1 MEARDEILT
10 EAEKGGAT
18 SGFGNPRSKEFV
30 AVAVAVAEEEEEEDE
45 EEKKEEW
52 RWEFGSLDD
61 EEEEEEHKLWWRVKL
76 SELLLLHMALA
87 CTKTP

>member
-10 EAEKGGAT
+10 EAMAAEAEKGGAT

-30 AVAVAVAEEEEEEDE
+30 AVAVAEEEEEEEEEDE

-52 RWEFGSLDD
+52 R
-61 EEEEEEHKLWWRVKL
+61 
-76 SELLLLHMALA
+76 
-87 CTKTP
+87 

>member
-10 EAEKGGAT
+10 EAMAAEAEKGGAT
-18 SGFGNPRSKEFV
+18 SGFGNPRSKELVAV

-52 RWEFGSLDD
+52 RGEFGSLDD
-61 EEEEEEHKLWWRVKL
+61 DEE
-76 SELLLLHMALA
+76 
-87 CTKTP
+87 

>member
-10 EAEKGGAT
+10 EAMAAEAGKGGAT

-30 AVAVAVAEEEEEEDE
+30 AVAVAEEEEEEEEDE

-52 RWEFGSLDD
+52 RGEFGSLDD
-61 EEEEEEHKLWWRVKL
+61 DEE
-76 SELLLLHMALA
+76 
-87 CTKTP
+87 

>member
-10 EAEKGGAT
+10 EAMAAEAEKGGAT

-30 AVAVAVAEEEEEEDE
+30 AVAEEEEEEEEEEEDE

-52 RWEFGSLDD
+52 KGEFGSLDD
-61 EEEEEEHKLWWRVKL
+61 DEE
-76 SELLLLHMALA
+76 
-87 CTKTP
+87 

>member
-10 EAEKGGAT
+10 EAMAAEAGKGGAT

-30 AVAVAVAEEEEEEDE
+30 AVAVAVAVAEEEEEDE

-52 RWEFGSLDD
+52 RGEFGSLDD
-61 EEEEEEHKLWWRVKL
+61 DEE
-76 SELLLLHMALA
+76 
-87 CTKTP
+87 

>member
-10 EAEKGGAT
+10 EAGKGGAT

-30 AVAVAVAEEEEEEDE
+30 AVAVAVAVAEEEEEEEDE

-52 RWEFGSLDD
+52 KGEFGSLDD
-61 EEEEEEHKLWWRVKL
+61 DEE
-76 SELLLLHMALA
+76 
-87 CTKTP
+87 

>member
-10 EAEKGGAT
+10 EAMAAEAEKGGAT

-30 AVAVAVAEEEEEEDE
+30 AVAEEEEEEEEDE

-52 RWEFGSLDD
+52 RGEFGSLDD
-61 EEEEEEHKLWWRVKL
+61 DEE
-76 SELLLLHMALA
+76 
-87 CTKTP
+87 

>member
-10 EAEKGGAT
+10 EAMAAEAGKGGAT

-52 RWEFGSLDD
+52 RGEFGSLDD
-61 EEEEEEHKLWWRVKL
+61 DEE
-76 SELLLLHMALA
+76 
-87 CTKTP
+87 

>member
-10 EAEKGGAT
+10 EAMAADAGKGGAT

-52 RWEFGSLDD
+52 R
-61 EEEEEEHKLWWRVKL
+61 
-76 SELLLLHMALA
+76 
-87 CTKTP
+87 

>member
-10 EAEKGGAT
+10 EAMAAEAGKGGAT

-30 AVAVAVAEEEEEEDE
+30 AVAEEEEEEEEEDE

-52 RWEFGSLDD
+52 RGEFGSLDD
-61 EEEEEEHKLWWRVKL
+61 DEE
-76 SELLLLHMALA
+76 
-87 CTKTP
+87 

>member
-10 EAEKGGAT
+10 EAMAAEAGKGGAT

-30 AVAVAVAEEEEEEDE
+30 AVAVAEEEEEEEEEDE

-52 RWEFGSLDD
+52 RGEFGSLDD
-61 EEEEEEHKLWWRVKL
+61 DEE
-76 SELLLLHMALA
+76 
-87 CTKTP
+87 

>member
-10 EAEKGGAT
+10 DAMAAEAGKGGAT

-30 AVAVAVAEEEEEEDE
+30 AVAVAVAEEEEEEEEE

-52 RWEFGSLDD
+52 KGEFGSLDD
-61 EEEEEEHKLWWRVKL
+61 DEE
-76 SELLLLHMALA
+76 
-87 CTKTP
+87 

>member
-10 EAEKGGAT
+10 EAMAAEAEKGGAT

-30 AVAVAVAEEEEEEDE
+30 AVAEEEEEDEDE

-52 RWEFGSLDD
+52 R
-61 EEEEEEHKLWWRVKL
+61 
-76 SELLLLHMALA
+76 
-87 CTKTP
+87 

>member
-10 EAEKGGAT
+10 EAMAAEAGKGGAT

-30 AVAVAVAEEEEEEDE
+30 AVAVAEEEEEEEEEEDE

-52 RWEFGSLDD
+52 RGEFGSLDD
-61 EEEEEEHKLWWRVKL
+61 DEE
-76 SELLLLHMALA
+76 
-87 CTKTP
+87 

>member
-1 MEARDEILT
+1 VEARDEILT

-30 AVAVAVAEEEEEEDE
+30 AVAAAVAVAVAEEEEEDE

-52 RWEFGSLDD
+52 R
-61 EEEEEEHKLWWRVKL
+61 
-76 SELLLLHMALA
+76 
-87 CTKTP
+87 